1 MQFIEELLKGYGAL
15 LAKEGRLLLERGHE
29 LSAFNRLIDRDFRQ
43 LPVTWL
49 ETESGEQAVVS
60 LEYPS

>member
-1 MQFIEELLKGYGAL
+1 M
-15 LAKEGRLLLERGHE
+15 GHE
-29 LSAFNRLIDRDFRQ
+29 LSAFNRLVDEDFRQ

-60 LEYPS
+60 LAHPG

>member
-1 MQFIEELLKGYGAL
+1 MQFIEELLKGYGAV
-15 LAKEGRLLLERGHE
+15 LAQGGSLLLEMGHE
-29 LSAFNRLIDRDFRQ
+29 LSAFNRLVDEDFRQ

-60 LEYPS
+60 LAHPG